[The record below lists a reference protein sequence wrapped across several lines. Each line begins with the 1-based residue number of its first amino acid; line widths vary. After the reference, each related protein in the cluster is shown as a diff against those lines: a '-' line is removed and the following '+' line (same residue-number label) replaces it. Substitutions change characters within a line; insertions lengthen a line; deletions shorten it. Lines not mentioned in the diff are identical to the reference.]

1 MTLTRLI
8 KIIFFSVMLFASSI
22 VFSSIVFT
30 IPAVIF
36 SEDWIFS
43 LKDIFPEMKSDRTIS
58 YIVNDK
64 IIYSEKEL
72 SKILYGL
79 MSSYYSDFDLVFEE
93 STVTVVYKN
102 ESPDI
107 DVHYI
112 DLESF
117 LQQKIKEYDNSLT
130 VNSIDLKV
138 LPEKVLSA
146 EVIRIF
152 QSYDKLYIS
161 LNVLDDKNNQKTLTV
176 IANVSKYEKVLVYS
190 KDLTRGTMLNEELT
204 EPATKNALTINNK
217 PIDVE
222 LLKSGSYE
230 LTKDV
235 KKGEIVDATYLR
247 RIPDVKAGDIVTVLV
262 EFEGITVSTLARAMI
277 NANFG
282 DTLSVRNVENGN
294 IITGKLKE
302 GPILQVSL
310 GGSQK

>member
-1 MTLTRLI
+1 LTRLI
-8 KIIFFSVMLFASSI
+8 KLLFFSLILLVSTIA
-22 VFSSIVFT
+22 FSNMVFT

-58 YIVNDK
+58 YIVNEK

-93 STVTVVYKN
+93 STVTVIYKN
-102 ESPDI
+102 GQKDI
-107 DVHYI
+107 DVQYI

-146 EVIRIF
+146 EVIKIF
-152 QSYDKLYIS
+152 QSYDKLYLS
-161 LNVLDDKNNQKTLTV
+161 LNIKDDKNNQKVLTV
-176 IANVSKYEKVLVYS
+176 IANVSKYEEVLVYS

-204 EPATKNALTINNK
+204 EPATKNVLTINNK
-217 PIDVE
+217 PVDVE
-222 LLKSGSYE
+222 LLRSGSYE

-235 KKGEIVDATYLR
+235 KKGEIVDSTYLK

-262 EFEGITVSTLARAMI
+262 EFEGIRVSTLARAMT

-282 DTLSVRNVENGN
+282 DTLSVRNIESGN

-302 GPILQVSL
+302 GPILLVSL
-310 GGSQK
+310 GGL

>member
-1 MTLTRLI
+1 MLLIRLI
-8 KIIFFSVMLFASSI
+8 KIIFFSVMLLVSSI
-22 VFSSIVFT
+22 VFSKMVFT
-30 IPAVIF
+30 IPPIIV
-36 SEDWIFS
+36 SEDRIFS
-43 LKDIFPEMKSDRTIS
+43 LKDIFPETKSDRTIS

-102 ESPDI
+102 ENQHI

-112 DLESF
+112 ELENF

-152 QSYDKLYIS
+152 QSYDKLYVN
-161 LNVLDDKNNQKTLTV
+161 LNIKDDKNNQKTLTV

-190 KDLTRGTMLNEELT
+190 KDLTRGTILNEELT
-204 EPATKNALTINNK
+204 EPATKNVLSINNK
-217 PIDVE
+217 PVDLE
-222 LLKSGSYE
+222 LIRSGSYE

-235 KKGEIVDATYLR
+235 KKGEIVDSIYLR

-262 EFEGITVSTLARAMI
+262 EFEGITVSTLARAMA

-282 DTLSVRNVENGN
+282 DTLSVRNVESGN

-302 GPILQVSL
+302 GPILMVSL

>member
-1 MTLTRLI
+1 LTRLI
-8 KIIFFSVMLFASSI
+8 KLLFFSLILLVSTIA
-22 VFSSIVFT
+22 FSNMVFT

-58 YIVNDK
+58 YIVNEK

-102 ESPDI
+102 DNKDI
-107 DVHYI
+107 DVQYI
-112 DLESF
+112 DLEIF

-161 LNVLDDKNNQKTLTV
+161 LNVKDDKNDQKTLTV
-176 IANVSKYEKVLVYS
+176 IANVSKYEEVLVYS

-204 EPATKNALTINNK
+204 EPATKNVLTINNK
-217 PIDVE
+217 PVDVE
-222 LLKSGSYE
+222 LLRSGSYE

-235 KKGEIVDATYLR
+235 KKGEIVDSTYLK

-262 EFEGITVSTLARAMI
+262 EFEGIRVSTLARAMT

-282 DTLSVRNVENGN
+282 DTLSVRNIESGN

-302 GPILQVSL
+302 GPILLVSL
-310 GGSQK
+310 GGL

>member
-8 KIIFFSVMLFASSI
+8 KLLFFSLILLVSSI
-22 VFSSIVFT
+22 AFSNMVFT

-58 YIVNDK
+58 YIVNEK

-102 ESPDI
+102 DNKDI
-107 DVHYI
+107 DVQYI
-112 DLESF
+112 DLEIF
-117 LQQKIKEYDNSLT
+117 LQQKIKEYDNSVT

-161 LNVLDDKNNQKTLTV
+161 LNVKDDKNDQKTLTV
-176 IANVSKYEKVLVYS
+176 IANVSKYEEVLVYS

-204 EPATKNALTINNK
+204 EPATKNVLTINNK

-235 KKGEIVDATYLR
+235 KKGEIVDSTYLK

-262 EFEGITVSTLARAMI
+262 EFEGITVSTLARAMT

-282 DTLSVRNVENGN
+282 DTLSVRNVESGN

-302 GPILQVSL
+302 GPILLVSL
-310 GGSQK
+310 GGS

>member
-1 MTLTRLI
+1 MST
-8 KIIFFSVMLFASSI
+8 V
-22 VFSSIVFT
+22 VFSNTVFT
-30 IPAVIF
+30 IPNIII
-36 SEDWIFS
+36 SQDWIFS
-43 LKDIFPEMKSDRTIS
+43 LKDIFPEIKADRTIS

-64 IIYSEKEL
+64 IVYSEKEL

-79 MSSYYSDFDLVFEE
+79 MSSYYNDFDLVFEE
-93 STVTVVYKN
+93 STVTVVYEN
-102 ESPDI
+102 NNQDI

-117 LQQKIKEYDNSLT
+117 LLQEIKEYDESLT

-161 LNVLDDKNNQKTLTV
+161 LNVKDDKNNQKTLTV

-190 KDLTRGTMLNEELT
+190 KDLTRGTTLNEELT
-204 EPATKNALTINNK
+204 EVSTQNVLSINYK
-217 PIDVE
+217 PINVE
-222 LLKSGSYE
+222 LIRSGSYE
-230 LTKDV
+230 VTKDV
-235 KKGEIVDATYLR
+235 KKGEILDSTYLR

-262 EFEGITVSTLARAMI
+262 EFEGITISTVARTMS

-282 DTLSVRNVENGN
+282 DTLSVRNVDSGN
-294 IITGKLKE
+294 IVTGKLKE
-302 GPILQVSL
+302 GPILIVSL
-310 GGSQK
+310 GGSLK

>member
-1 MTLTRLI
+1 MLLIRLI
-8 KIIFFSVMLFASSI
+8 KIIFFSVMLLVSSI
-22 VFSSIVFT
+22 VFSKMVFT
-30 IPAVIF
+30 IPPIIV
-36 SEDWIFS
+36 SEDRIFS
-43 LKDIFPEMKSDRTIS
+43 LKDIFPETKSDRTIS

-102 ESPDI
+102 ENQHI

-112 DLESF
+112 DLENF

-152 QSYDKLYIS
+152 QSYDKLYVN
-161 LNVLDDKNNQKTLTV
+161 LNIKDDKNNQKALTV

-190 KDLTRGTMLNEELT
+190 KDLTRGTILNEELT
-204 EPATKNALTINNK
+204 EPATKNVLSINNK
-217 PIDVE
+217 PVDLE
-222 LLKSGSYE
+222 LIRSGSYE

-235 KKGEIVDATYLR
+235 KKGEIVDSIYLR

-262 EFEGITVSTLARAMI
+262 EFEGITVSTLARAMA

-282 DTLSVRNVENGN
+282 DTLSVRNVESGN

-302 GPILQVSL
+302 GPILMVSL

>member
-1 MTLTRLI
+1 MLLVS
-8 KIIFFSVMLFASSI
+8 SV
-22 VFSSIVFT
+22 VFSKMVFT
-30 IPAVIF
+30 IPPIIF

-43 LKDIFPEMKSDRTIS
+43 LKDIFPETKSDRTIS

-102 ESPDI
+102 ENQHI

-112 DLESF
+112 DLENF

-204 EPATKNALTINNK
+204 EPATKNVLSINNK
-217 PIDVE
+217 PVDVE
-222 LLKSGSYE
+222 LIRSGSYE

-235 KKGEIVDATYLR
+235 KKGEIVDSIHLR

-262 EFEGITVSTLARAMI
+262 EFEGITVSTLARAMA

-282 DTLSVRNVENGN
+282 DTLSVRNVESGN

-302 GPILQVSL
+302 GPILMVSL

>member
-1 MTLTRLI
+1 MLLVS
-8 KIIFFSVMLFASSI
+8 SV
-22 VFSSIVFT
+22 VFSKMVFT
-30 IPAVIF
+30 IPPIIF

-43 LKDIFPEMKSDRTIS
+43 LKDIFPETKSDRTIS

-282 DTLSVRNVENGN
+282 DTLSVRNVESGN

-302 GPILQVSL
+302 GPILLVSL
-310 GGSQK
+310 GGL

>member
-1 MTLTRLI
+1 VILLI
-8 KIIFFSVMLFASSI
+8 SSV
-22 VFSSIVFT
+22 VFSNTVFT
-30 IPAVIF
+30 IPNIIF

-43 LKDIFPEMKSDRTIS
+43 LKDIFPDIKADRTIS

-64 IIYSEKEL
+64 IVYSEKEL

-79 MSSYYSDFDLVFEE
+79 MSSYYNDFDLVFEE
-93 STVTVVYKN
+93 STVTVVYEN
-102 ESPDI
+102 DNQDI

-117 LQQKIKEYDNSLT
+117 LLQEIKEYDESLT

-146 EVIRIF
+146 EVTRIF

-161 LNVLDDKNNQKTLTV
+161 LNVKDDKNNQKTLTV

-190 KDLTRGTMLNEELT
+190 KDLTRGTILNEVLT
-204 EPATKNALTINNK
+204 EAATQNVLSINFK

-222 LLKSGSYE
+222 LIRSGSYE
-230 LTKDV
+230 ITKDV
-235 KKGEIVDATYLR
+235 KKGQIVDSTYLR
-247 RIPDVKAGDIVTVLV
+247 RIPDVKSGDIVTVLV
-262 EFEGITVSTLARAMI
+262 EFEGITISTVARAMS

-282 DTLSVRNVENGN
+282 DTLSVRNVESGN
-294 IITGKLKE
+294 IVTGKLKE
-302 GPILQVSL
+302 GPILIVSL
-310 GGSQK
+310 GGSLK

>member
-1 MTLTRLI
+1 MSLIRLI
-8 KIIFFSVMLFASSI
+8 KIIFFSVMFLLSSI
-22 VFSSIVFT
+22 VFSNTVFT

-43 LKDIFPEMKSDRTIS
+43 LKDIFPEIKSDRTIS

-79 MSSYYSDFDLVFEE
+79 LSSYYSNFDLAFEE
-93 STVTVVYKN
+93 SSVTVIYKN
-102 ESPDI
+102 DNQDI

-130 VNSIDLKV
+130 VNSMDLKV
-138 LPEKVLSA
+138 LPEKVISA
-146 EVIRIF
+146 EIIRIF

-161 LNVLDDKNNQKTLTV
+161 LNVKDDKNNQKTLTV
-176 IANVSKYEKVLVYS
+176 VANVSKYEEVLVYS

-204 EPATKNALTINNK
+204 EPATKNVLAINSK
-217 PIDVE
+217 PVDVE
-222 LLKSGSYE
+222 LIRSGSYE

-235 KKGEIVDATYLR
+235 KKGEILVSTYLR

-262 EFEGITVSTLARAMI
+262 EFEGIKVSTLARAMT

-302 GPILQVSL
+302 GPILMVSL

>member
-1 MTLTRLI
+1 MIRLI
-8 KIIFFSVMLFASSI
+8 KIIFFSVMLLVSSI
-22 VFSSIVFT
+22 VFSKMVFT
-30 IPAVIF
+30 IPPIIV
-36 SEDWIFS
+36 SEDRIFS
-43 LKDIFPEMKSDRTIS
+43 LKDIFPETKSDRTIS

-102 ESPDI
+102 ENQHI

-112 DLESF
+112 ELENF

-152 QSYDKLYIS
+152 QSYDKLYVN
-161 LNVLDDKNNQKTLTV
+161 LNIKDDKNNQKTLTV

-190 KDLTRGTMLNEELT
+190 KDLTRGTILNEELT
-204 EPATKNALTINNK
+204 EPATKNVLSINNK
-217 PIDVE
+217 PVDLE
-222 LLKSGSYE
+222 LIRSGSYE

-235 KKGEIVDATYLR
+235 KKGEIVDSIYLR

-262 EFEGITVSTLARAMI
+262 EFEGITVSTLARAMA

-282 DTLSVRNVENGN
+282 DTLSVRNVESGN

-302 GPILQVSL
+302 GPILMVSL

>member
-8 KIIFFSVMLFASSI
+8 KLLFFSLILLVSSI
-22 VFSSIVFT
+22 AFSNMVFT

-58 YIVNDK
+58 YIVNEK

-102 ESPDI
+102 DNKDI
-107 DVHYI
+107 DVQYI
-112 DLESF
+112 DLEIF

-161 LNVLDDKNNQKTLTV
+161 LNVKDDKNDQKTLTV
-176 IANVSKYEKVLVYS
+176 IANVSKYEEVLVYS

-204 EPATKNALTINNK
+204 EPATKNVLTINNK

-235 KKGEIVDATYLR
+235 KKGEIVDSTYLK

-262 EFEGITVSTLARAMI
+262 EFEGITVSTLARAMT

-282 DTLSVRNVENGN
+282 DTLSVRNVESGN

-302 GPILQVSL
+302 GPILLVSL
-310 GGSQK
+310 GGS

>member
-1 MTLTRLI
+1 MTRLI

-64 IIYSEKEL
+64 IIYSEIEL

-79 MSSYYSDFDLVFEE
+79 MSSYYSDFELVFEE

-102 ESPDI
+102 DQKDL
-107 DVHYI
+107 DVNYI

-146 EVIRIF
+146 EVIKIF
-152 QSYDKLYIS
+152 QSYDKLYLS
-161 LNVLDDKNNQKTLTV
+161 LNIKDDKNNQKVLTV
-176 IANVSKYEKVLVYS
+176 IANVSKYEEVLVYS

-204 EPATKNALTINNK
+204 EPATKNVLTINNK
-217 PIDVE
+217 PVDVE
-222 LLKSGSYE
+222 LLRSGSYE

-235 KKGEIVDATYLR
+235 KKGEIVDSTYLK

-262 EFEGITVSTLARAMI
+262 EFEGIKVSTLARAMT

-282 DTLSVRNVENGN
+282 DTLSVRNVESGN

-302 GPILQVSL
+302 GPILLVSL
-310 GGSQK
+310 GGL

>member
-1 MTLTRLI
+1 MLLIRLI
-8 KIIFFSVMLFASSI
+8 KIIFFSVMLLVSSI
-22 VFSSIVFT
+22 VFSKMVFT
-30 IPAVIF
+30 IPPIIV
-36 SEDWIFS
+36 SEDRIFS
-43 LKDIFPEMKSDRTIS
+43 LKDIFPETKSDRTIS

-102 ESPDI
+102 ENQHI

-112 DLESF
+112 DLENF

-152 QSYDKLYIS
+152 QSYDKLYVN
-161 LNVLDDKNNQKTLTV
+161 LNIKDDKNNQKTLTV

-190 KDLTRGTMLNEELT
+190 KDLTRGTILNEELT
-204 EPATKNALTINNK
+204 EPATKNVLSINNK
-217 PIDVE
+217 PVDLE
-222 LLKSGSYE
+222 LIRSGSYE

-235 KKGEIVDATYLR
+235 KKGEIVDSIYLR

-262 EFEGITVSTLARAMI
+262 EFEGITVSTLARAMA

-282 DTLSVRNVENGN
+282 DTLSVRNVESGN

-302 GPILQVSL
+302 GPILMVSL